1 MGAAGVVGAY
11 ARVLWQHPLPAVRG
25 YAYPIVYRT
34 AGTEYVMSASDG
46 GDTAELVAFSIG
58 GR

>member
-1 MGAAGVVGAY
+1 MTGDGEDTDRVSRVGKL
-11 ARVLWQHPLPAVRG
+11 R
-25 YAYPIVYRT
+25 YRT
-34 AGTEYVMSASDG
+34 AGTEYVVIASGG